1 MARMQVALA
10 FVALLYVGVSGEV
23 CTGSKC
29 ANGPDDEIGLLQTG
43 SGGSPLA
50 MPQQEVRAC
59 SEKAVPDAA
68 FAASQAA
75 ELAAQAAK
83 TKLLKAAQD
92 EYDHTI
98 KNIAAAK
105 ATTLDVA
112 GKAYKLAK
120 EQEAKIHYD
129 NAIKKAALKAK
140 ELLYHDMKHV
150 KHYRAKAE
158 AEAIAE
164 TKIKMEAITR
174 KHQADMDL
182 EMKKANMQSD
192 KANIAADQNFAT
204 ARARVLANTR
214 RDYGTAMQMHKSS
227 IARIRAKAAADIA
240 KLDAAAALEA
250 TSQTAKAAAAKKAI
264 EDLAKATL
272 AASSKQAGIDLV
284 AATQN
289 AASKKAVIDA
299 EAANAATTAGNEAWV
314 KTFADEMSFGAPCS
328 PNEVK
333 KVDAAVSR

>member
-1 MARMQVALA
+1 MACMQVLLA
-10 FVALLYVGVSGEV
+10 SVAIFCVGASGE
-23 CTGSKC
+23 CTGGKC
-29 ANGPDDEIGLLQTG
+29 ASGSDDEVGLLQTG

-50 MPQQEVRAC
+50 MPQEEA
-59 SEKAVPDAA
+59 KAKSCMDADTVFADPA

-75 ELAAQAAK
+75 EKAAQAAK
-83 TKLLKAAQD
+83 IKLLKAAQD

-98 KNIAAAK
+98 KNIEAAK

-182 EMKKANMQSD
+182 EMKKAKMQAD

-204 ARARVLANTR
+204 ARAAVLAKTR
-214 RDYGTAMQMHKSS
+214 RDYGAAMTFHKSS
-227 IARIRAKAAADIA
+227 IARIRAKATSDIA
-240 KLDAAAALEA
+240 ALDAAARAEA
-250 TSQTAKAAAAKKAI
+250 TSQTNAAAAAKLAI
-264 EDLAKATL
+264 EDAATKTL
-272 AASSKQAGIDLV
+272 AATTTQATTDET

-299 EAANAATTAGNEAWV
+299 EATNAGTTAANEAWV

-328 PNEVK
+328 
-333 KVDAAVSR
+333 